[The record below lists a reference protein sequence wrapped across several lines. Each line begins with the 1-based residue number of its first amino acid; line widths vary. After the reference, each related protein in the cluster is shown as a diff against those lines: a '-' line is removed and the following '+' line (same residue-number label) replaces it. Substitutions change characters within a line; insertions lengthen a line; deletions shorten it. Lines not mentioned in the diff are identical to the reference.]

1 MTKIRLLALQVLRR
15 GGTTQFAYVPIA
27 TPALDTASTGK
38 YAKKLDDLKR
48 EGFEAYESWGQ
59 LPETNWKNKL
69 VKVFER
75 ARSQL
80 DPHEIFA
87 ASVSDVVNHKAKHA
101 PDWQVELVYPSKVVP
116 SEAEMRSIFS
126 EMLGITHASVSK
138 KMILYTVVTP
148 VTAIAAVLPGPNV
161 FFAANALRLYSLWQ
175 SRRSLDQL
183 QACEVTFVPSD
194 CPHLNWAAESDA
206 GEGPVQAQVCSD
218 EMAERALGVEKAPL
232 PASMSPVANFR
243 NYLSKE

>member
-1 MTKIRLLALQVLRR
+1 MTKIRLLALPVLRH
-15 GGTTQFAYVPIA
+15 GGAAQFAYVPIA
-27 TPALDTASTGK
+27 TPALDTASTSK
-38 YAKKLDDLKR
+38 YAKKLEDLKQ
-48 EGFEAYESWGQ
+48 EGFEAYESWGR
-59 LPETNWKNKL
+59 LPEKSWKNKL

-101 PDWQVELVYPSKVVP
+101 PNWQVELVYPSKVVP

-138 KMILYTVVTP
+138 NMILYTVAAP

-183 QACEVTFVPSD
+183 QACEMTLVPSD
-194 CPHLNWAAESDA
+194 CPHLNWAAESKIN
-206 GEGPVQAQVCSD
+206 EGVVQVQVCSD
-218 EMAERALGVEKAPL
+218 EMAEHALGAEEAPL
-232 PASMSPVANFR
+232 PASLSPVANFR
-243 NYLSKE
+243 NYLSKK